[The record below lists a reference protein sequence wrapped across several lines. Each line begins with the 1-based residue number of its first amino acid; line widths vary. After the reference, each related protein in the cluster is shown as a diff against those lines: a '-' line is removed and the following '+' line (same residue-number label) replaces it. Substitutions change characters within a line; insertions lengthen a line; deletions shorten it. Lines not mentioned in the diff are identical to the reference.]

1 MHGDPGAM
9 RRTMLVL
16 ALRGKRWAQALR
28 LGGSMWVLSRLF
40 ATFGVLERRSLV
52 GWTPTAVAA

>member
-1 MHGDPGAM
+1 
-9 RRTMLVL
+9 MLVL